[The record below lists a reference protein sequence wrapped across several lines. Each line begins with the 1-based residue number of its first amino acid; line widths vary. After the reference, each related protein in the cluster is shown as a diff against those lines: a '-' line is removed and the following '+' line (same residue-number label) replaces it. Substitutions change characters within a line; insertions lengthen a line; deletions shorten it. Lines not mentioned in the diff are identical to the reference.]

1 MSITLRFA
9 AALLLAA
16 AAIPAAA
23 APAQHFATPEAALA
37 ALRGALKAGDTARL
51 TRIVGDD
58 YKALVTTGEPQVDTQ
73 NYAEATLRLNTL
85 ASLQAPAADRRILVI
100 GAEAWPFPI
109 PIVRDG
115 KGWFFDSAE
124 GEDELL
130 NRRIGENELVAIAVL
145 GAYGEAQT
153 AFAAT
158 DRDGDGV
165 REYARRLMS
174 SPGKTDGLYWPA
186 EAGQPTSPWGPLIAA
201 SAIDPATRTPD
212 QPYRGYRYKVLT
224 AQGPGAA
231 GGAYDYVINGH
242 MVGGF
247 GLVAFPADPGT
258 SGVMTFIVNQNGQIF
273 EKPLGPDTV
282 AIATAMTGFNP
293 GDGWTAV
300 TPPADPLITAQGPT
314 P

>member
-1 MSITLRFA
+1 M
-9 AALLLAA
+9 
-16 AAIPAAA
+16 PAAA
-23 APAQHFATPEAALA
+23 APPKHFASPEAALT
-37 ALRGALKAGDTARL
+37 ALRSALKAGDTRAL
-51 TRIVGDD
+51 VRIAGDD
-58 YKALVTTGEPQVDTQ
+58 FKPLVTTGEPQVDQQ

-85 ASLQAPAADRRILVI
+85 ATLSAPAPDRRILLV

-109 PIVRDG
+109 PIVKDAR
-115 KGWFFDSAE
+115 GWYFDSAA
-124 GEDELL
+124 GEEELL

-145 GAYGEAQT
+145 GAYGEAPR
-153 AFAAT
+153 AYAAA
-158 DRDGDGV
+158 DRDGNGV

-186 EAGQPTSPWGPLIAA
+186 DAGQPQSPWGPLIAA
-201 SAIDPATRTPD
+201 SAIDPATKTPE

-247 GLVAFPADPGT
+247 ALVAFPAEPGI
-258 SGVMTFIVNQNGQIF
+258 SGVMTFIVNQNGDIF
-273 EKPLGPDTV
+273 EKPLGADTV
-282 AIATAMTGFNP
+282 ALASAMTRFEP
-293 GDGWTAV
+293 GDGWQKVAL
-300 TPPADPLITAQGPT
+300 PADPLVTKDTT

>member
-1 MSITLRFA
+1 MSRALAIAMLMA
-9 AALLLAA
+9 AAV
-16 AAIPAAA
+16 PAAA
-23 APAQHFATPEAALA
+23 APPQHFPTPEAALG
-37 ALRGALKAGDTARL
+37 ALRAALKAGDTRAL
-51 TRIVGDD
+51 VRIAGDD
-58 YKALVTTGEPQVDTQ
+58 FKALVTTGEPQTDAH

-85 ASLQAPAADRRILVI
+85 AKLDAPAPDRRILIV

-109 PIVRDG
+109 PIVKDG
-115 KGWFFDSAE
+115 RGWYFDSAE

-145 GAYGEAQT
+145 GAYGEAQL
-153 AFAAT
+153 AYAAA

-186 EAGQPTSPWGPLIAA
+186 EPGQPQSPWGPLIAA
-201 SAIDPATRTPD
+201 SAIDPATKTPE

-247 GLVAFPADPGT
+247 ALVAFPAEPGT
-258 SGVMTFIVNQNGQIF
+258 SGVMTFIVNQNGEIF

-282 AIATAMTGFNP
+282 AIASAMTGFDP
-293 GDGWTAV
+293 GEGWQKVA
-300 TPPADPLITAQGPT
+300 PAADPLITKDST